1 MKSNLIYN
9 TSRDLSN
16 KLYSGLNSYSQSNE
30 TLGRICSIPVSLLD
44 IGIESFSL
52 PLASI
57 EFAAMAV
64 IHLIGAAFSKEYTLR
79 NALKYT
85 ESSLML
91 AAATPVKFAL
101 APIKVVFQI
110 FVILNDPKNVVSIER
125 E

>member
-9 TSRDLSN
+9 RSRDLSN
-16 KLYSGLNSYSQSNE
+16 KLYSSLNSYSQSNA
-30 TLGRICSIPVSLLD
+30 TLGRICSVPVALLD
-44 IGIESFSL
+44 SGMGALSI

-57 EFAAMAV
+57 EFAAMAA
-64 IHLIGAAFSKEYTLR
+64 INLIGAAFSKEYTLR

-85 ESSLML
+85 EGSLML

-101 APIKVVFQI
+101 VPIKVVFQI
-110 FVILNDPKNVVSIER
+110 FAILYDPKNVVSIER